1 MTTQPTPLPPEVAE
15 LRLTIEAWNKTSCHF
30 GSALDELC
38 DLASRAA
45 DAQKERGAARA
56 EAMSLDAQLA
66 EANRQLDAALAD
78 RSIRDAEADGR
89 RIQDLTEQLAAA
101 QKERDEAIADAKRR
115 AAECE
120 ELRGYMANGHVA
132 RERAEAE
139 LAAAKDAGAKVVELA
154 RKAQACR
161 QVWNDIPASGL
172 RDDNARD
179 NFIEASFRLI
189 DGCLDA
195 QPQPKTAEPATVR
208 QGDAILGQY
217 MRAVDTCVDRSF
229 DDIVMRELCRRALEA
244 R

>member
-89 RIQDLTEQLAAA
+89 RIQDLTAQLAAA
-101 QKERDEAIADAKRR
+101 QKERDDASKIAMTANAEAVRYMKERDEAREGAAYTLVGKLDA
-115 AAECE
+115 
-120 ELRGYMANGHVA
+120 MANA
-132 RERAEAE
+132 YLNEQ
-139 LAAAKDAGAKVVELA
+139 
-154 RKAQACR
+154 RKEPT
-161 QVWNDIPASGL
+161 ND
-172 RDDNARD
+172 
-179 NFIEASFRLI
+179 
-189 DGCLDA
+189 
-195 QPQPKTAEPATVR
+195 
-208 QGDAILGQY
+208 
-217 MRAVDTCVDRSF
+217 
-229 DDIVMRELCRRALEA
+229 
-244 R
+244 